1 MQVRE
6 YALLTTDQTAHT
18 SLDVGVISPTT
29 YDWLVDISRSW
40 QDTERQL
47 IIENQKVLKLGSYV
61 GFLQSPTGESIEI
74 LPKTDL
80 GQQNSRQA
88 RTILQ
93 NMLQSALHLPAREY
107 GQANLLRMDT
117 PIHEWIYSQFL
128 TELKTLNTKGL
139 RFHYNRIEQNSY
151 FIRGQLDII
160 KQQRQPPGKA
170 HLFHIRHDVFSPDR
184 LENRLIKT
192 ALDYVHSQC
201 QQTENWRLAN
211 ELSHQLSAIEAIS
224 QPLDKLNQ
232 WQMTK
237 LTRHYELIRPW
248 CKLILEKLNPNFQ
261 KGQHKGIAL
270 LFPMQRLYEDYVAV
284 CLNTLVSS
292 PWTLKTQ
299 AATEHL
305 LTHQSKQHEQSKPWF
320 QLKPDLLLQKG
331 AMNQVM
337 DCKWKL
343 IDASA
348 SNTDTKYNIHQAD
361 LYQLFAYGQKYQ
373 QGSGH
378 MMLIYPKH
386 HDFEN
391 PLPPFYFSDELV
403 LWAVPFC
410 LESSTLI
417 PGNWIQ
423 FFPALGLI
431 NYNSQLKAI

>member
-6 YALLTTDQTAHT
+6 YALLTTDQTAHS

-29 YDWLVDISRSW
+29 YDWLVDISRAW

-61 GFLQSPTGESIEI
+61 GFLQSPSGETIEI
-74 LPKTDL
+74 LPKTGL
-80 GQQNSRQA
+80 GQQNPSQA
-88 RTILQ
+88 RAILQ
-93 NMLQSALHLPAREY
+93 NMLQTALHLPAREY
-107 GQANLLRMDT
+107 GQAPLLRMDT
-117 PIHEWIYSQFL
+117 PIHEWIYRQFL
-128 TELKTLNTKGL
+128 TELKTLITKGL
-139 RFHYNRIEQNSY
+139 RFHYHRIEEDSY
-151 FIRGQLDII
+151 FIRGQLDVTQ
-160 KQQRQPPGKA
+160 QQRQPPGKA
-170 HLFHIRHDVFSPDR
+170 HLFHIRHDVFSPNR
-184 LENRLIKT
+184 IENRLIKT

-211 ELSHQLSAIEAIS
+211 ELAHQLSTIEAIS

-248 CKLILEKLNPNFQ
+248 CELILEKLNPNFQ
-261 KGQHKGIAL
+261 KGQHRGIAL

-284 CLNTLVSS
+284 CLNNSLSS
-292 PWTLKTQ
+292 GWTLKTQ
-299 AATEHL
+299 AASKYL
-305 LTHQSKQHEQSKPWF
+305 LTHQPVHLKQSKDWF
-320 QLKPDLLLQKG
+320 QLKPDLLLQNGPLK
-331 AMNQVM
+331 QVM

-348 SNTDTKYNIHQAD
+348 SNTESKYNIHQAD
-361 LYQLFAYGQKYQ
+361 LYQLFTYGQKYQ
-373 QGSGH
+373 QGTGH
-378 MMLIYPKH
+378 LMLIYPKH
-386 HDFEN
+386 DHFEN

-410 LESSTLI
+410 LEASHLI
-417 PGNWIQ
+417 TGDWAQ
-423 FFPALGLI
+423 FFPALSLI